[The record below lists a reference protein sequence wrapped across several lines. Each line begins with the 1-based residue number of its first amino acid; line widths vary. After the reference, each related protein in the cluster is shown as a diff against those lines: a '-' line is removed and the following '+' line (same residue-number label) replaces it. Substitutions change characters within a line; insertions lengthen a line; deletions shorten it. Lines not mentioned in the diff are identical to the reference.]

1 MSKIQSG
8 EKLFEAICEEL
19 SVLQIVRKKFTFCY
33 LVSVLKFFVL
43 CNYVLGNFINVM
55 LVSHKL
61 TLYHLFND

>member
-1 MSKIQSG
+1 MFKIQSG

-19 SVLQIVRKKFTFCY
+19 SVLQIVLKKICY
-33 LVSVLKFFVL
+33 FGISVLKFFVL